1 MLIARNVSERVFY
14 LELNSARNKDLI
26 YQVNWGRGFSEQPPA
41 AFYPVQ
47 RSALYAW
54 LLLSCSHPWLLF
66 LKIHLSPNTPNPFL
80 SRKVTFI
87 NTMLTDVC
95 SLARVEP

>member
-26 YQVNWGRGFSEQPPA
+26 YQINWGRGFSEQPPT

-47 RSALYAW
+47 RSALICMAS
-54 LLLSCSHPWLLF
+54 LIVFPSLAIVF
-66 LKIHLSPNTPNPFL
+66 ENPF
-80 SRKVTFI
+80 I
-87 NTMLTDVC
+87 
-95 SLARVEP
+95 P